1 MLEASTF
8 RRDAPDR
15 SKAAIASSPTVKE
28 PLGSHKARQDAQ
40 DEANVARAERDAFVA
55 NCRSL
60 LEEAAAREAVDAV
73 RRAIKGEDP
82 VSLKDALVAIGVG
95 DGR

>member
-1 MLEASTF
+1 LILKPI
-8 RRDAPDR
+8 DPLR
-15 SKAAIASSPTVKE
+15 SAAGLQVVD
-28 PLGSHKARQDAQ
+28 LGPHKARQDAQ

-55 NCRSL
+55 DCQSL
-60 LEEAAAREAVDAV
+60 LEEAAAREAADTV